1 MKKRKK
7 LLRLVFGR
15 TTFVVL
21 FLLIQVGILLMGF
34 AWLEEY
40 MLYFYGASERGNSDL
55 HYQRR

>member
-34 AWLEEY
+34 AWL
-40 MLYFYGASERGNSDL
+40 
-55 HYQRR
+55 